1 MKHMKFTVSLLTI
14 VLSLLLVQGCSEHVP
29 DKHEQ
34 LYLDT
39 VDSLKLYQNMPYLTK
54 ELAGN
59 EKARDLLELDY
70 IEFKEK
76 HDWNDKEMEVF
87 ADIIQGHVNIA
98 KTLSSFNS
106 LSD

>member
-1 MKHMKFTVSLLTI
+1 MKHMKLITKLFPLT
-14 VLSLLLVQGCSEHVP
+14 LSVFLTLGCSEHVP

-54 ELAGN
+54 ELVGN

-87 ADIIQGHVNIA
+87 VDIIQGHVRIA
-98 KTLSSFNS
+98 KTLESFNS
-106 LSD
+106 GGN